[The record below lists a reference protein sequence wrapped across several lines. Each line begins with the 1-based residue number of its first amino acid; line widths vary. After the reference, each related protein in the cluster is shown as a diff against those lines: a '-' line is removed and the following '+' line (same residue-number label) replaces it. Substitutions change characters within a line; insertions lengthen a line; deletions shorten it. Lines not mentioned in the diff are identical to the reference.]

1 MAQVKQRRKGCL
13 LDIFFTVRNIFFFF
27 RTISSLAG
35 TFPNGEKKKLTNK
48 KKKTLQATRPKVF
61 HHCVTAPEKKKTRE
75 VNTSVDLIP
84 LSAMISE

>member
-1 MAQVKQRRKGCL
+1 MPLGF
-13 LDIFFTVRNIFFFF
+13 FFTVRNIFFFF

-35 TFPNGEKKKLTNK
+35 TCPNGEKKNSRIR
-48 KKKTLQATRPKVF
+48 KKTLQATRPKVF

-84 LSAMISE
+84 HSAMISE